1 MDTKKRKDS
10 SSTTNHPSKD
20 ITGLEGNEITGK
32 KIVLCITGSIAAYR
46 AIDLARLLM
55 RHGANVYSVMSERVE
70 SAFITSDMMKWATG
84 NDVVTKLTGDLEHIV
99 LADYNMSSL
108 ILVYPCTANTI
119 GKMAN
124 GIDDTP
130 VTSVLSVALGSKIPI
145 MVAPAMHESMYD
157 NYFIKKNISRLKDQG
172 VEFLEPSVCE
182 GKAKVAPIEQ
192 VLISVI
198 NKFNNPIRTVFS
210 LSGKNILVTAGS
222 TIEHI
227 DPIRIITNLS
237 SGKMGSAIANE
248 AKKMGANVTIVCGHG
263 SYPHLDSLDLNVIKV
278 NTNEQMYDAVIAELY
293 SKRYDIAIFAA
304 AVTDFTPAGKK
315 FTKKMDTRAGKLLL
329 SLSPTKKIID
339 QVKHASKN
347 DIFLVAFKAEHS
359 VSNSYMIEKAYQKLK
374 ECNGNLVVA
383 NDIGRKGSEAGSD
396 NNEVFIID
404 RQKKVIHLPLQNKKD
419 IARKLLDIIGQF
431 IYTTNPKQIGVNT
444 NLS

>member
-32 KIVLCITGSIAAYR
+32 KIVLCLTGSIAAYR

-55 RHGANVYSVMSERVE
+55 RHGADVYSVMSERVE

-263 SYPHLDSLDLNVIKV
+263 SFPHLDSLDLNVIKV

-419 IARKLLDIIGQF
+419 IARKLLDIIGQV

>member
-10 SSTTNHPSKD
+10 ISTTHHPSKD

-32 KIVLCITGSIAAYR
+32 KIVLCLTGSIAAYR

-55 RHGANVYSVMSERVE
+55 RHGADVYSVMSERVE

-84 NDVVTKLTGDLEHIV
+84 NDVVTKLTGDLEHII

-263 SYPHLDSLDLNVIKV
+263 SFPHLDSLDLNVIKV

-419 IARKLLDIIGQF
+419 IARKLLDIIGQV